1 MASFSADVDKLDKRL
16 AETVTADDTVFTG
29 RLLKVLRLTVT
40 LPNGKT
46 STREM
51 IRHPGAAAIVVLDD
65 ENRVV
70 LERQWRTPQAA
81 PSGKSCRKN

>member
-29 RLLKVLRLTVT
+29 RLLKVHRLTVT

-70 LERQWRTPQAA
+70 LERQWRTPAGGA
-81 PSGKSCRKN
+81 VRIGELL